1 MTLSAIFNALGDLF
15 LWTFQIFEIIGNN
28 INYAFIVLGF
38 VGLFIWLNKQKKFN
52 AAAERNPDK
61 LK

>member
-28 INYAFIVLGF
+28 FNYACIVLGF
-38 VGLFIWLNKQKKFN
+38 VGLFIWLNKQKKWN
-52 AAAERNPDK
+52 AAAENDPDK